1 MEGMQDYIANVVPG
15 EGAVARWESG
25 VLLVGGDRTAGLD
38 LIARVHDQLGLEPD
52 AGALI
57 DALSGQGPI
66 VDGQVDLT
74 AAIRTAAGVQVIVR
88 GGAQARTET
97 NELITAGAN
106 AAVRDLER
114 PMALWLGLG
123 DPPTVQGHPAKNLRL
138 GVVNG
143 AGVVVYL
150 APEPQTGD
158 GPSSLTDDRGVSVP
172 PSAPTLAPPSHPTPA
187 HPTPSHP
194 TPPAPAVPAAPSPA
208 PPSPP
213 VQSPVPAQAE
223 TGPSET
229 GGSNQPEAA
238 ALPVPQQDFKAIDWN
253 DATPVEDRAPL
264 AVQDSTVDGAGESLA
279 STGEQVLGIRCSR
292 EHFNNPKAGYC
303 QVCGIS
309 MVHLTHRLEPGP
321 RPTLGFMVFADGAT
335 YAVDRQYL
343 IGRSPQPRPGGGLT
357 SLQTQD
363 VTQSVSREHAE
374 LRLDGWDAYYVDL
387 GSTNGSFLW
396 DAAGRRWDPIQPN
409 TPVELTS
416 GAMVSVGRMTFVFEA
431 ASRAIES
438 P

>member
-1 MEGMQDYIANVVPG
+1 
-15 EGAVARWESG
+15 
-25 VLLVGGDRTAGLD
+25 
-38 LIARVHDQLGLEPD
+38 
-52 AGALI
+52 
-57 DALSGQGPI
+57 
-66 VDGQVDLT
+66 
-74 AAIRTAAGVQVIVR
+74 
-88 GGAQARTET
+88 
-97 NELITAGAN
+97 
-106 AAVRDLER
+106 
-114 PMALWLGLG
+114 
-123 DPPTVQGHPAKNLRL
+123 
-138 GVVNG
+138 
-143 AGVVVYL
+143 
-150 APEPQTGD
+150 
-158 GPSSLTDDRGVSVP
+158 
-172 PSAPTLAPPSHPTPA
+172 
-187 HPTPSHP
+187 
-194 TPPAPAVPAAPSPA
+194 
-208 PPSPP
+208 
-213 VQSPVPAQAE
+213 
-223 TGPSET
+223 
-229 GGSNQPEAA
+229 
-238 ALPVPQQDFKAIDWN
+238 LPVPQQDFKAIDWN